1 MLYFCPKGT
10 SRNRRERAKFV
21 PTGLAN
27 TGHVPSVRRAPEL
40 TDSPTQQVS
49 RSSPKSRCSGSGR
62 VHILFTTTNTLNALD
77 EQIEVILTIHKI
89 ESITIDDQYG
99 RFSVIVKIARIR
111 IR

>member
-1 MLYFCPKGT
+1 MLYYCPKGT
-10 SRNRRERAKFV
+10 SRNRRERVK
-21 PTGLAN
+21 LAVRS
-27 TGHVPSVRRAPEL
+27 GHVPSVRRAPQAR
-40 TDSPTQQVS
+40 TSPTQQVS